1 MNWTVRDTSWD
12 DSGGSSGT
20 ITTEGKVVDL
30 TIRWPDNWVRDEVRV
45 VTVVA
50 K

>member
-1 MNWTVRDTSWD
+1 V
-12 DSGGSSGT
+12 
-20 ITTEGKVVDL
+20 TTEGKVVDL
-30 TIRWPDNWVRDEVRV
+30 TIRWPEDWLRDQVRV